1 MINLK
6 MSKEE
11 LINKVISDNRK
22 FVVRDLIKKGRINEI
37 LTLEYCNYADDSEML
52 DILSVKTSCIE
63 FMRTVKLNKKWF
75 DFVFNRY
82 CISDFDVEVLD
93 VMVESQSNCFD
104 IEQFDLI
111 SEKAPSYK
119 ERLLSSDII
128 KKLDP
133 YLLGMLNDRKLLP
146 ENVIYELTDV
156 MAKAVCSNVKF
167 EPGANLTKLQ
177 VIMLTRKITDDEK
190 DFYVNVLKE
199 MRAKK
204 EDNFVYFGALGYLL
218 ISQQVKEDLVVEV
231 LEAGQINSL
240 PESRDYVDRSERWLL
255 GILRNQNLDNI
266 LDLVLDKIENNI
278 YLIEYILEHN
288 TVTSTETL
296 LKLAIKHKDI
306 AFKFNNT
313 GYPIL
318 ESHKF

>member
-1 MINLK
+1 
-6 MSKEE
+6 
-11 LINKVISDNRK
+11 
-22 FVVRDLIKKGRINEI
+22 
-37 LTLEYCNYADDSEML
+37 
-52 DILSVKTSCIE
+52 
-63 FMRTVKLNKKWF
+63 
-75 DFVFNRY
+75 
-82 CISDFDVEVLD
+82 
-93 VMVESQSNCFD
+93 
-104 IEQFDLI
+104 
-111 SEKAPSYK
+111 
-119 ERLLSSDII
+119 
-128 KKLDP
+128 
-133 YLLGMLNDRKLLP
+133 MLNDRKLLP

-156 MAKAVCSNVKF
+156 MAEAVCSNVKF
-167 EPGANLTKLQ
+167 EPGVNLTKLQ

-231 LEAGQINSL
+231 LEVGQIKSL

-278 YLIEYILEHN
+278 YLIEDILEHN